1 MLNMTKVELEF
12 ILVAEMYLFFEKG
25 MRGRVHY
32 ISKRYIKVNHKYLK
46 AYDPKWKS
54 KLSICLYANNLYGCA
69 MSKFLPTDGL
79 KSIDPK
85 EFESNKYRMRIYMN
99 YITIIV

>member
-12 ILVAEMYLFFEKG
+12 ILVADMYLFFEKG

-46 AYDPKWKS
+46 AYDPK
-54 KLSICLYANNLYGCA
+54 
-69 MSKFLPTDGL
+69 
-79 KSIDPK
+79 
-85 EFESNKYRMRIYMN
+85 
-99 YITIIV
+99 